1 MLHGKQISVQLSTG
15 TGYTGPK
22 SPTER
27 SSLSSKDMEKE
38 KSRKSTEHKSQE
50 SARKTSR
57 KNRDPSLLLQIK
69 NWA

>member
-27 SSLSSKDMEKE
+27 SRLSSKDMEKE

-69 NWA
+69 NWV